1 MPPREITFPDA
12 YALGTIAFKCV
23 RITCVERD
31 EIVRKPSKTLVLWRF
46 VALELG
52 FVGAAY
58 SQVPT
63 EDAQAGSRKIKNRA
77 KPEYSPLARRMNIT
91 GAVKIEVLI
100 APSGKVKRTRV
111 LGGHPLLAV
120 EAERAA
126 LECEFETGPKE
137 TTQIIEFKFGS

>member
-1 MPPREITFPDA
+1 M
-12 YALGTIAFKCV
+12 
-23 RITCVERD
+23 ERD
-31 EIVRKPSKTLVLWRF
+31 QIVRKSTKTLVLWMF
-46 VALELG
+46 VALVFG
-52 FVGAAY
+52 FVGTAY

-63 EDAQAGSRKIKNRA
+63 EDAQTGSRKIKNRA
-77 KPEYSPLARRMNIT
+77 KPEYPPVARRMNIT

-120 EAERAA
+120 EAEKAA
-126 LECEFETGPKE
+126 LECEFEAGPKE